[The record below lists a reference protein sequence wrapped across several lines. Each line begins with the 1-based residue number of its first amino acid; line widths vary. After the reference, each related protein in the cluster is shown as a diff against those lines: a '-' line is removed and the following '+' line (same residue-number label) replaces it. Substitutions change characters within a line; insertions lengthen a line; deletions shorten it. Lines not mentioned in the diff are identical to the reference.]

1 MDKFDKAT
9 RSRIMSSIRSE
20 DTLPE
25 KMVFRELR
33 KRGIHFQ
40 RHHKKTLGSPDIA
53 LPSKKIAI
61 FIDGD
66 FWHGFRYP
74 AWKKRLKSK
83 FWRDKIERNRRRDKL
98 YHQRLRNQGW
108 KVKRIWEHQLKKDFP
123 GTIKKIIFFMDLF
136 ID

>member
-1 MDKFDKAT
+1 
-9 RSRIMSSIRSE
+9 MSSIRSE
-20 DTLPE
+20 NTLPE

-33 KRGIHFQ
+33 KRGIYFQ
-40 RHHKKTLGSPDIA
+40 CHHKKTLGSPDIA

-108 KVKRIWEHQLKKDFP
+108 KIKRIWEHQLKKDFS
-123 GTIKKIIFFMDLF
+123 GTIGKIIFFMDH
-136 ID
+136 